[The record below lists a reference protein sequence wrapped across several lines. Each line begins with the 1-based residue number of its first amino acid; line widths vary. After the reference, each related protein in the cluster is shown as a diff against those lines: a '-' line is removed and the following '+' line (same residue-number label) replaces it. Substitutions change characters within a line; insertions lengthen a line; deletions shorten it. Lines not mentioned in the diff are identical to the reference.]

1 MFEQA
6 TLSTGPRAK
15 RVWTTLLGVTG
26 QAMVVTFLILI
37 PMIWPD
43 VLPAAKAYITVVGPH
58 VGYKPPQPPPGTT
71 SVQPRGP
78 RRNGP
83 LWRPPTQ
90 PIFVPKG
97 VPDIIDDGPS
107 FPFAGPT
114 GSTIGV
120 PSSIGD
126 GPDVVGGVGIMAVL
140 PPPPRLPDVVVKP
153 VEPVT
158 KRIIQTSQLD
168 QAQILHRVDPVYP
181 ELGKRMRVSGTV
193 ELRGIIGTDGRIRSL
208 QVLSGHPLLVKAA
221 VDAVSQ
227 WIYKPTRLSGQ
238 PVEVDAPISV
248 VFRLN

>member
-1 MFEQA
+1 
-6 TLSTGPRAK
+6 
-15 RVWTTLLGVTG
+15 V
-26 QAMVVTFLILI
+26 
-37 PMIWPD
+37 
-43 VLPAAKAYITVVGPH
+43 
-58 VGYKPPQPPPGTT
+58 
-71 SVQPRGP
+71 
-78 RRNGP
+78 
-83 LWRPPTQ
+83 WRPPIQ
-90 PIFVPKG
+90 PSVVPKG
-97 VPDIIDDGPS
+97 VANIIDDGPS
-107 FPFAGPT
+107 FAFAGPA
-114 GSTIGV
+114 GSTINV
-120 PSSIGD
+120 PFSLGD
-126 GPDVVGGVGIMAVL
+126 GPGVVGSVGRMAVL
-140 PPPPRLPDVVVKP
+140 PPPSRPPDPVVKP

-238 PVEVDAPISV
+238 SVEVDAPISV